1 MFYIGKASSRQRDAI
16 WHLGFLRRRIRVYTL
31 ELSAASKR
39 ASHFAS
45 TLVLGMQKGQ
55 KRTPRGAVLTAQAVA
70 AMADYQNAQLVP
82 HTPLEIQ
89 VQGLQYP
96 PDAPPI
102 VALVLGTPGSSQ
114 QEPSQQESSSSATD
128 IVGADVA
135 NAAGPSSSGQAQVGQ
150 EGPAELVVEDQDSPM
165 SEESGMTSIRTDDL
179 N

>member
-55 KRTPRGAVLTAQAVA
+55 KRTPRGAVLAAQAVA

-150 EGPAELVVEDQDSPM
+150 DARPRPTELVLEDQD
-165 SEESGMTSIRTDDL
+165 
-179 N
+179 

>member
-1 MFYIGKASSRQRDAI
+1 MARS
-16 WHLGFLRRRIRVYTL
+16 W
-31 ELSAASKR
+31 
-39 ASHFAS
+39 
-45 TLVLGMQKGQ
+45 
-55 KRTPRGAVLTAQAVA
+55 RGAGGGGHGGVL
-70 AMADYQNAQLVP
+70 YQNALLAP
-82 HTPLEIQ
+82 HVTPLAIQ
-89 VQGLQYP
+89 VQGQYP

-102 VALVLGTPGSSQ
+102 AALVLGTPGSSQ

-150 EGPAELVVEDQDSPM
+150 EGPPELVVEDQDSPM